1 MKRRTLFSN
10 YLITILF
17 ILVISSAGI
26 QQGFKLLPEM
36 PNQENRALDT
46 MPDFN
51 PSYLDA
57 FPRSFEAF
65 YNDHFAFRNH
75 FLKMYA
81 DMNFNIY
88 KKCPYPDQVIIGYNQ
103 HLFMIPKELDTYQR
117 TTLFTKDELDRIRSE
132 FSYRKNYFQEKG
144 IDYFVAV
151 CPIKYSIYPEYLP
164 WYMQIQD
171 TVCRTDQFLDVIS
184 GLGIEVI
191 DLRKVLLAAKDSIS
205 STSRELF
212 MATDNHWNEIGAFV
226 AYQNIASRIARKQP
240 RALVLQASDYTIS
253 PKHRNGGN
261 LANILNMREE
271 MKDVQYTFTLW
282 NPVKT
287 NEITP
292 CPYKAPDDFYVNE
305 FFKGYSMQDG
315 NQNLPRIMMVHDS
328 FGKFIHPYFRDSF
341 SRSVFIWDKWQ
352 YKLNEPII
360 DAEKPDVYISMTLE
374 SLLPAL
380 ANNCEFR

>member
-17 ILVISSAGI
+17 ILVIFSAGI

-36 PNQENRALDT
+36 PNQENRALNT

-51 PSYLDA
+51 PARLDP

-65 YNDHFAFRNH
+65 YNDHFAFRNQ
-75 FLKMYA
+75 FLKLYA

-88 KKCPYPDQVIIGYNQ
+88 NKCPYPDQVLIGQNQ
-103 HLFMIPKELDTYQR
+103 HLFMVPKELDTYQR
-117 TTLFTKDELDRIRSE
+117 TTLFTNEELNRIRSE
-132 FSYRKNYFQEKG
+132 FSYRKKYFENKG
-144 IDYFVAV
+144 IDYYVAV

-164 WYMQIQD
+164 WYLQVRD
-171 TVCRTDQFLDVIS
+171 TVSRTDQFLDVIS

-191 DLRKVLLAAKDSIS
+191 DLRKVLLAAKDSA
-205 STSRELF
+205 TRELF

-226 AYQNIASRIARKQP
+226 AYQNIASRISKKQP
-240 RALVLQASDYTIS
+240 RLRVFQASDYTIR
-253 PKHRNGGN
+253 PMHRNGGN
-261 LANILNMREE
+261 LAHILNMQEE
-271 MKDVQYTFTLW
+271 MRDVQYTFTLRK
-282 NPVKT
+282 PVKT
-287 NEITP
+287 SMITP
-292 CPYKAPDDFYVNE
+292 CPYKAPDNFDLND

-315 NQNLPRIMMVHDS
+315 NQQLPRIMIVHDS
-328 FGKFIHPYFRDSF
+328 FGKFIHAYFRDSF

-352 YKLNEPII
+352 YKLNEPIV

-374 SLLPAL
+374 SLLPGL
-380 ANNCEFR
+380 ANNCEFH

>member
-1 MKRRTLFSN
+1 
-10 YLITILF
+10 
-17 ILVISSAGI
+17 
-26 QQGFKLLPEM
+26 
-36 PNQENRALDT
+36 
-46 MPDFN
+46 
-51 PSYLDA
+51 
-57 FPRSFEAF
+57 
-65 YNDHFAFRNH
+65 
-75 FLKMYA
+75 
-81 DMNFNIY
+81 
-88 KKCPYPDQVIIGYNQ
+88 
-103 HLFMIPKELDTYQR
+103 
-117 TTLFTKDELDRIRSE
+117 
-132 FSYRKNYFQEKG
+132 
-144 IDYFVAV
+144 
-151 CPIKYSIYPEYLP
+151 
-164 WYMQIQD
+164 
-171 TVCRTDQFLDVIS
+171 
-184 GLGIEVI
+184 
-191 DLRKVLLAAKDSIS
+191 
-205 STSRELF
+205 
-212 MATDNHWNEIGAFV
+212 
-226 AYQNIASRIARKQP
+226 
-240 RALVLQASDYTIS
+240 
-253 PKHRNGGN
+253 
-261 LANILNMREE
+261 MREE